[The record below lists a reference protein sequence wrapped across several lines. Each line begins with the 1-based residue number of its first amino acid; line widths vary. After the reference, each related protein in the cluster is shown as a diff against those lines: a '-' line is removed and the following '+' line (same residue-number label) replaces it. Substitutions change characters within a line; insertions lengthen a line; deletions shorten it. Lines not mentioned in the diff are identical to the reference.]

1 MSPRWTHVTLPL
13 LVCLPLVLLLPD
25 TPAPLAPP
33 VAHAAS
39 SPLEFLWSAQQ
50 ASTTNS
56 LAWGDVDGD
65 GDLDLA
71 VGNSGKP
78 NQLYRNQ
85 GGTLTLDP
93 AWNPAPQNTWK
104 VAWGDVDNDGNLD
117 LAVGNRDGATQL
129 YRNQGGTM
137 TLDSVWN
144 PTPQPTISLAWGDVD
159 GDGDLDLAV
168 ANVGN
173 PNQLYRNQSGTLVL
187 DSAWNPTPQLTISLA
202 WGDVDGD
209 GDLDLAVGNSGQSN
223 QLYRNQAGTLTLDS
237 AWVPLSQPT
246 TSVAWGDVDS
256 DGDLDLAVGN
266 YHQAS
271 QLYRNQD
278 GALVLDPL
286 WTPASNWTSS
296 LAWGDVDGDGDL
308 DLVVGNVLT
317 PSQLYR
323 NQGGILT
330 LDPDWNTVAQSTYD
344 LAWGDIDSDGDL
356 DLAIGTYG
364 VNQVYRNQASTLA
377 RDPVWMPSLQDTR
390 SLAWGDVDNDGDLD
404 LAVGNKNQPNQLYRN
419 QGGTLILDTTWTPG
433 AKDTRS
439 LAWGD
444 MDNDGDLDLAVG
456 NYAQPNQFYRNQN
469 GTLVLDSSWFP
480 VAHYT
485 NSLAWGDVDGDGDL
499 DLVVGNGDL
508 NLAVGNART
517 LNQLYR
523 NQGGTL
529 ILDSDWNPVA
539 QTTTS
544 LAWGD
549 VDSDGDLDLVVGNKD
564 TPNQIYR
571 NQDGT
576 LILDTTWNP
585 VSQPTTS
592 VAWGDVD
599 GDGDLDLAVGN
610 GDTSNQLYR
619 NESGKLTLDPSW
631 NPVPQITTSLAWGD
645 VDSDGNL
652 DLAVGGT
659 TIQLYRNQGG
669 VLVLDPVGFSSL
681 TTWGLAWGDVDN
693 DGDLDLVIGGNGQEW
708 GQLYRNG
715 TSGER
720 SLPANPPTVAARRP
734 DGAAAS
740 AGFYS
745 SPRFIDSRQIT
756 LPFTLTDP
764 EGDPVRVV
772 RAEYSLDGGGR
783 WLPALPTDPRDTVNL
798 ATLPERF
805 PSNLVAPISIPDP
818 GSITSTVTIAAP
830 ANGTGGSISDV
841 DVELTLTHPA
851 VGELS
856 ADLTAPDGTVV
867 HLFTGVG
874 GSGANMTGLILD
886 DQTTTPISAG
896 TAPFSGRFRPSGSL
910 AALDGKSPT
919 GQWSLRVADGT
930 TPHTGALVA
939 WALRIKT
946 TGVHHDFVWDT
957 FASGVFGQSDNV
969 VVRLIA
975 YPALTT
981 GHNGTPLFQRP
992 YAAATTFPFRV
1003 RGTQVRVID
1012 DRQPPQPMPN
1022 AIVFRLND
1030 TLPRDQQL
1038 FAPSS
1043 TAPAYTSDSLGY
1055 LPGRGTLALTDTLIA
1070 LAPVPLPGPYS
1081 DAYSRTVRL
1090 YATNIITTPAGVSGF
1105 TVRQSGVQTVTV
1117 SLDHPLALFDLGVSV
1132 EWDARYDARFTAQL
1146 QADLARASELLFQAS
1161 HGQAA
1166 LGRVR
1171 IFYDRENWDLAD
1183 IRIYASNRI
1192 RPSAMIGGVATP
1204 VITDPTTLNTV
1215 IYGLGQVHMGAIWNR
1230 FGSSNGNLSDDWPRT
1245 LVHELSHYLFFV
1257 EDNYLGLVQGQV
1269 VPVST
1274 CPGLMGDLY
1283 ASIWQYQTRAG
1294 WNPGCATT
1302 FSNQTTGRA
1311 DWETITT
1318 FYPALRPPGLAV
1330 GTLPSGPIRLPL
1342 ALTAIDA
1349 VDPLTPTTRLAVP
1362 IFYTVDDAGGRV
1374 IPALTARA
1382 YLFQHSHGE
1391 SSSDYTQLTPLGRAN
1406 NDQVLARGA
1415 RVGDKICLFEPTAA
1429 RFGCE
1434 TIRAGR
1440 EQLTLHHRPAWQP
1453 DIQVTPVNSITLD
1466 VMVTGLPPGTNVLTA
1481 TLYPLND
1488 DPQPDPATISDA
1500 GSGIYRGTF
1509 TLKYPLPNAYIHLE
1523 TADRAPN
1530 GEPIWETVTNFA
1542 MDGNAGGYNRM
1553 GGGGYNR
1560 IGGGGYNR
1568 IGGGGYNRMGGGSFI
1583 RTGAAPVSSA
1593 EGDVQLVG
1601 TNLSFALG
1609 QFLLFQTTSSLP
1621 ALPSWATLIGQGY
1634 RFTTSPAPNTP
1645 SLTGSVLSFSY
1656 LDSEVPAGEETGI
1669 QVYYRNPTA
1678 SAWTPITTTL
1688 DTYFNLAS
1696 IPTQG
1701 PGRYALMSSVHVS
1714 LPTAGWNMFSYPV
1727 AISREVGLALG
1738 SISDSYRIV
1747 YSHVP
1752 TDTLDPWKVYMPA
1765 PAPAWTNDLK
1775 QLSFGRGYWI
1785 YATQATDV
1793 LLKGGN
1799 TTTQARTE
1807 GALSLPP
1814 AVIYGVLNTEA
1825 GQPVEARI
1833 GDVVCGSSVT
1843 RDVGGQVGMV
1853 VKVAAMGPESPACGM
1868 PGSAITVTV
1877 AGRAVRTTT
1886 WNNTAAVDL
1895 AATVRVYLPLLHR

>member
-1 MSPRWTHVTLPL
+1 MARPTQSVAWGDVNGDGYLDLIVGNNGQANQLYRNQSGT
-13 LVCLPLVLLLPD
+13 LVLDATWLPAAQPTQSVAWGD
-25 TPAPLAPP
+25 VDNDGDLDLAVGNLRGSNQLYRNQGGMLVLDSTWVP
-33 VAHAAS
+33 
-39 SPLEFLWSAQQ
+39 SAQQ
-50 ASTTNS
+50 TTS

-71 VGNSGKP
+71 VGNSFQAS
-78 NQLYRNQ
+78 QLYRNRGGTLVLDATWKPLPSETYGLAWGDADSDGDLDLVVTGLRNEIYWNQ

-93 AWNPAPQNTWK
+93 NWTPR
-104 VAWGDVDNDGNLD
+104 V
-117 LAVGNRDGATQL
+117 
-129 YRNQGGTM
+129 GGTR
-137 TLDSVWN
+137 SV
-144 PTPQPTISLAWGDVD
+144 AWGDVD
-159 GDGDLDLAV
+159 GDGKLDLAT
-168 ANVGN
+168 GN
-173 PNQLYRNQSGTLVL
+173 FNQLTMIYRNQVSALTA
-187 DSAWNPTPQLTISLA
+187 DSAAWNTPTQSTHSLA

-209 GDLDLAVGNSGQSN
+209 GDLDLAVGNNGQPN
-223 QLYRNQAGTLTLDS
+223 QLYRNRGGTLIVDTT
-237 AWVPLSQPT
+237 WIPGVQPT
-246 TSVAWGDVDS
+246 
-256 DGDLDLAVGN
+256 
-266 YHQAS
+266 H
-271 QLYRNQD
+271 
-278 GALVLDPL
+278 
-286 WTPASNWTSS
+286 S

-308 DLVVGNVLT
+308 DLIVGNA
-317 PSQLYR
+317 
-323 NQGGILT
+323 N
-330 LDPDWNTVAQSTYD
+330 
-344 LAWGDIDSDGDL
+344 
-356 DLAIGTYG
+356 
-364 VNQVYRNQASTLA
+364 AS
-377 RDPVWMPSLQDTR
+377 
-390 SLAWGDVDNDGDLD
+390 
-404 LAVGNKNQPNQLYRN
+404 NQLYRN
-419 QGGTLILDTTWTPG
+419 QGGALVLDTTWTP
-433 AKDTRS
+433 D
-439 LAWGD
+439 
-444 MDNDGDLDLAVG
+444 
-456 NYAQPNQFYRNQN
+456 AQF
-469 GTLVLDSSWFP
+469 TM
-480 VAHYT
+480 
-485 NSLAWGDVDGDGDL
+485 SLAWGDVDGDGDL
-499 DLVVGNGDL
+499 DL
-508 NLAVGNART
+508 AVGNYGQS
-517 LNQLYR
+517 NQLYR

-529 ILDSDWNPVA
+529 V
-539 QTTTS
+539 
-544 LAWGD
+544 
-549 VDSDGDLDLVVGNKD
+549 
-564 TPNQIYR
+564 
-571 NQDGT
+571 
-576 LILDTTWNP
+576 LDTTWLP
-585 VSQPTTS
+585 VARPTQS

-610 GDTSNQLYR
+610 KGQPNQLYR
-619 NESGKLTLDPSW
+619 NQSGTLIRDLSWTPDAQPSMSVAW
-631 NPVPQITTSLAWGD
+631 GDVDGDGDLDLAVGNYEVSNQLYLNQDGSLVLDSRWIPEPLITMNVVWGD
-645 VDSDGNL
+645 VDSDGDL
-652 DLAVGGT
+652 DLTVAGVESKVYRNEGGT
-659 TIQLYRNQGG
+659 LI
-669 VLVLDPVGFSSL
+669 LDPWDPPG
-681 TTWGLAWGDVDN
+681 TGTLAWGDVDN
-693 DGDLDLVIGGNGQEW
+693 DGDLDLAADW
-708 GQLYRNG
+708 TTRPGQLYRNG

-772 RAEYSLDGGGR
+772 RTEYSLDGGGR

-818 GSITSTVTIAAP
+818 GPITSTVAIASP
-830 ANGTGGSISDV
+830 ANGVVGAITDV

-867 HLFTGVG
+867 NLFTGVG

-886 DQTTTPISAG
+886 DHATTPISAG

-1342 ALTAIDA
+1342 ALTEIDA

-1645 SLTGSVLSFSY
+1645 SLTSSVLSFSY

>member
-1 MSPRWTHVTLPL
+1 MARPTQSVAWGDVDNDGDLDLAVGNYGQPNQLYRNQGGTLIPDATW
-13 LVCLPLVLLLPD
+13 LPVARPTQSVAWGDVNGDGYLDLIVGNNGQANQLYRNQSGTLVLDATWLPAAQPTQSVAWGD
-25 TPAPLAPP
+25 VDNDGDLDLAVGNLRGSNQLYRNQGGMLVLDSTWVP
-33 VAHAAS
+33 
-39 SPLEFLWSAQQ
+39 SAQQ
-50 ASTTNS
+50 TTS

-71 VGNSGKP
+71 VGNSFQAS
-78 NQLYRNQ
+78 QLYRNRGGTLVLDATWKPLPSETYGLAWGDADSDGDLDLVVTGLRNEIYWNQ

-93 AWNPAPQNTWK
+93 NWTPR
-104 VAWGDVDNDGNLD
+104 V
-117 LAVGNRDGATQL
+117 
-129 YRNQGGTM
+129 GGTR
-137 TLDSVWN
+137 SV
-144 PTPQPTISLAWGDVD
+144 AWGDVD
-159 GDGDLDLAV
+159 GDGKLDLAT
-168 ANVGN
+168 GN
-173 PNQLYRNQSGTLVL
+173 FNQLTMIYRNQVSALTA
-187 DSAWNPTPQLTISLA
+187 DSAAWNTPTQSTHSLA

-209 GDLDLAVGNSGQSN
+209 GDLDLAVGNNGQPN
-223 QLYRNQAGTLTLDS
+223 QLYRNRGGTLIVDTT
-237 AWVPLSQPT
+237 WIPGVQPT
-246 TSVAWGDVDS
+246 
-256 DGDLDLAVGN
+256 
-266 YHQAS
+266 H
-271 QLYRNQD
+271 
-278 GALVLDPL
+278 
-286 WTPASNWTSS
+286 S

-308 DLVVGNVLT
+308 DLIVGNA
-317 PSQLYR
+317 
-323 NQGGILT
+323 N
-330 LDPDWNTVAQSTYD
+330 
-344 LAWGDIDSDGDL
+344 
-356 DLAIGTYG
+356 
-364 VNQVYRNQASTLA
+364 AS
-377 RDPVWMPSLQDTR
+377 
-390 SLAWGDVDNDGDLD
+390 
-404 LAVGNKNQPNQLYRN
+404 NQLYRN
-419 QGGTLILDTTWTPG
+419 QGGALVLDTTWTP
-433 AKDTRS
+433 D
-439 LAWGD
+439 
-444 MDNDGDLDLAVG
+444 
-456 NYAQPNQFYRNQN
+456 AQF
-469 GTLVLDSSWFP
+469 TM
-480 VAHYT
+480 
-485 NSLAWGDVDGDGDL
+485 SLAWGDVDGDGDL
-499 DLVVGNGDL
+499 DL
-508 NLAVGNART
+508 AVGNYGQS
-517 LNQLYR
+517 NQLYR

-529 ILDSDWNPVA
+529 V
-539 QTTTS
+539 
-544 LAWGD
+544 
-549 VDSDGDLDLVVGNKD
+549 
-564 TPNQIYR
+564 
-571 NQDGT
+571 
-576 LILDTTWNP
+576 LDTTWLP
-585 VSQPTTS
+585 VARPTQS

-610 GDTSNQLYR
+610 KGQPNQLYR
-619 NESGKLTLDPSW
+619 NQSGTLIRDPSW
-631 NPVPQITTSLAWGD
+631 TPDAQPSMSVAWGDVDGDGDLDLAVGNYEVSNQLYLNQDGSLVLDSRWIPEPLTTMNVVWGD
-645 VDSDGNL
+645 VDSDGDL
-652 DLAVGGT
+652 DLTVAGVESKVYRNEGGT
-659 TIQLYRNQGG
+659 LI
-669 VLVLDPVGFSSL
+669 LDPWDPPG
-681 TTWGLAWGDVDN
+681 TGTLAWGDVDN
-693 DGDLDLVIGGNGQEW
+693 DGDLDLAADW
-708 GQLYRNG
+708 TTRPGQLYRNG

-818 GSITSTVTIAAP
+818 GPITSTVAIASP
-830 ANGTGGSISDV
+830 ANGVVGAITDV

-867 HLFTGVG
+867 NLFTGVG

-886 DQTTTPISAG
+886 DQATTPIFAG

-1342 ALTAIDA
+1342 ALTEIDA